1 MSAIKGLVARAHS
14 LLSGDRR
21 MEEEFQFHVEMEA
34 ARLEAAGVPQ
44 IEARRRALIAFGG
57 LDNHRETM
65 RDERGA
71 RLLEDLWADVRYA
84 LRAMRRSPGFAIAV
98 ALTLGIGVGATGI
111 VFGTVNSLLI
121 RSLPVDD
128 PSQLVGMYTIDT
140 KNGLTQPIGY
150 EELNDYRDHSGAFD
164 GLAGSNGVPLNLV
177 VLWQKSATDMVWG
190 EVVTENYFTVLRMHP
205 TLGHLF
211 TEADAPQR

>member
-1 MSAIKGLVARAHS
+1 MSVFQGLLARTRS
-14 LLSGDRR
+14 LVGGDRR
-21 MEEEFQFHVEMEA
+21 MEEEFQFHVEMEE
-34 ARLEAAGVPQ
+34 ARLIAGGIDPV
-44 IEARRRALIAFGG
+44 EARRRALVAFGG
-57 LDNHRETM
+57 RDAHREEM
-65 RDERGA
+65 RDGRGA
-71 RLLEDLWADVRYA
+71 RWVDDLRADLRYA

-98 ALTLGIGVGATGI
+98 ALTLGIGVGANGI

-177 VLWQKSATDMVWG
+177 VPWQKSATDMVWG

-211 TEADAPQR
+211 